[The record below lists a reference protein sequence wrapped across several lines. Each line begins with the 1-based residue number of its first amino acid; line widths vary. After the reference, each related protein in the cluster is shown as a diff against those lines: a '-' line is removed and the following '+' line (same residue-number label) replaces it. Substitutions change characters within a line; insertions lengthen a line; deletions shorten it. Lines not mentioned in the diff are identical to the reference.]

1 MATDPST
8 RTAPSARNRTV
19 VAACWT
25 LGAIAFIEIILAAIA
40 LAPRVASGIRN
51 GQNAAPAAAT
61 SAFSPES
68 LPVPPTT
75 PLQAPPTPSL
85 EGLQTLTSSPMKEA
99 IRGSETE
106 KPARPAPPDARAS
119 APPLQ
124 ILYAKLE
131 SPEDGASKI
140 LRIAIKSNTRDK
152 IDVPQVKV
160 QVYFY
165 DVDENGDVVPS
176 KAQVT
181 SRWLSAPVDWM
192 EGTPEILEVRY
203 LSESADPGLRFAG
216 YVVAVY
222 YKGDRN
228 DCRSEPAALMKK
240 FEPKYFI
247 GLDE

>member
-1 MATDPST
+1 MATDPSNQALT
-8 RTAPSARNRTV
+8 SKLNRTV
-19 VAACWT
+19 VMACWV
-25 LGAIAFIEIILAAIA
+25 LGAIAFLEIVLAAIA
-40 LAPRVASGIRN
+40 MAPRVAAGIRN
-51 GQNAAPAAAT
+51 GQNAASAA
-61 SAFSPES
+61 
-68 LPVPPTT
+68 
-75 PLQAPPTPSL
+75 PSL
-85 EGLQTLTSSPMKEA
+85 APSSGVAPDQVLSPGLQGGSQQLPPSPIKE
-99 IRGSETE
+99 ITQVTQTE
-106 KPARPAPPDARAS
+106 KPPLKNRPDSGVS

-131 SPEDGASKI
+131 RTEDESTKV
-140 LRIAIKSNTRDK
+140 LRVAIKSNSREK
-152 IDVPQVKV
+152 VDVPQVKV

-165 DVDENGDVVPS
+165 DEDENGEIVPS

-181 SRWLSAPVDWM
+181 SRWLSPPVDWL
-192 EGTPEILEVRY
+192 EGSPEILEVRY

-222 YKGDRN
+222 YKGDRD

>member
-1 MATDPST
+1 MATDPSNQAST
-8 RTAPSARNRTV
+8 SKRNRTV
-19 VAACWT
+19 VTACWV
-25 LGAIAFIEIILAAIA
+25 LGAIAFIEIVLAAIA
-40 LAPRVASGIRN
+40 MAPRVAAGIRN
-51 GQNAAPAAAT
+51 GQNTASTA
-61 SAFSPES
+61 
-68 LPVPPTT
+68 
-75 PLQAPPTPSL
+75 PSL
-85 EGLQTLTSSPMKEA
+85 SPSSGVAPEQVLPPGLQGGSQPLSSSPVREMTQPPP
-99 IRGSETE
+99 TE
-106 KPARPAPPDARAS
+106 KPPGKNRPDSGVS

-131 SPEDGASKI
+131 RTEDESTKV
-140 LRIAIKSNTRDK
+140 LRVAIKSNSRDK

-165 DVDENGDVVPS
+165 DEDENGEIVPS

-181 SRWLSAPVDWM
+181 SRWLSPPVDWL
-192 EGTPEILEVRY
+192 EGSPEILEVRY

-222 YKGDRN
+222 YKGDRD

>member
-8 RTAPSARNRTV
+8 RSVTSRRNRTV
-19 VAACWT
+19 ITACWI
-25 LGAIAFIEIILAAIA
+25 LGAIAFLEIVLAAIA
-40 LAPRVASGIRN
+40 MAPRVAAGIRN
-51 GQNAAPAAAT
+51 GQSTAANGSTLAPP
-61 SAFSPES
+61 SA
-68 LPVPPTT
+68 PVPDQVLPTGFQDGSS
-75 PLQAPPTPSL
+75 PLSPSPVQEVTQAP
-85 EGLQTLTSSPMKEA
+85 K
-99 IRGSETE
+99 TE
-106 KPARPAPPDARAS
+106 KPPGKNRPDS
-119 APPLQ
+119 GISTPPLQ

-131 SPEDGASKI
+131 PAEDASTKV
-140 LRIAIKSNTRDK
+140 LRVAIKSNSRDK
-152 IDVPQVKV
+152 LEVPQVKV

-165 DVDENGDVVPS
+165 DEDENGEIFPS

-181 SRWLSAPVDWM
+181 SRWLSAPVDWL

-203 LSESADPGLRFAG
+203 LSESADPGIRFAG

-222 YKGDRN
+222 YKGDRD